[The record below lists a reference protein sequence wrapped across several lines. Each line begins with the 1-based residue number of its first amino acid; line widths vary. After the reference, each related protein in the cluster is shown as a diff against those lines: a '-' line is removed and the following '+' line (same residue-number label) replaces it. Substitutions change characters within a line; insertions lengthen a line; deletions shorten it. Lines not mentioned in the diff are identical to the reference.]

1 MAHRLFGIILL
12 SSAAAITACGGGAE
26 RARPVHG
33 TAPADVA
40 GVGYTSAQLAQALL
54 DHLPGHR
61 RVGEPDYGEYGTLT
75 AIQNAARLQ
84 RETETD
90 RRACGTSRP
99 GAAVPV
105 DAPAALTTFT
115 REGLT
120 VTETLMG
127 MSAADAEKQV
137 NARVPADCL
146 RFRTRLGTGRWAE
159 HRVVEAPKGD
169 IGEGSRT
176 VGVSTVTGTVSGAVS
191 GTEAGAARGTRSTTA
206 RGAVRTRTWYVVV
219 RGRHYLA
226 TITVHGPSA
235 TRADAEDLARAAVE
249 QAGRVL

>member
-1 MAHRLFGIILL
+1 MAHRLFGIMLL
-12 SSAAAITACGGGAE
+12 STAAAITACGGDAE

-54 DHLPGHR
+54 THLPGYR
-61 RVGEPDYGEYGTLT
+61 RVGEPDSGEYGTLT

-90 RRACGTSRP
+90 KRACGTSRP
-99 GAAVPV
+99 AATVPG

-115 REGLT
+115 SKGLT

-146 RFRTRLGTGRWAE
+146 RFRTRVGTGRWAE
-159 HRVVEAPKGD
+159 HRIVEAPKGD

-176 VGVSTVTGTVSGAVS
+176 VGVSTVTGTES
-191 GTEAGAARGTRSTTA
+191 GTAGGTARGTTA
-206 RGAVRTRTWYVVV
+206 GGAVRTRTWYVVV

-249 QAGRVL
+249 QAGRIL